1 MKGFQYCRNMFGE
14 RLSDEEM
21 QVIKY
26 AKGEL
31 YYHVMLKDVQAFA
44 FLGMCIVAPA
54 VQMIRGP
61 RTFAALQATAIK
73 YGKVGAVLGI
83 PAGAGMMYMRERGAN
98 IDADGFY
105 DRAYRLRKN
114 RNQVRVDR
122 GTYVGTIAG
131 VAGALGMGAPISSG
145 AVVGMV
151 AGTVLGGLYN
161 SGKDKHV

>member
-1 MKGFQYCRNMFGE
+1 MKGFQYCRNLLGE
-14 RLSDEEM
+14 QLSDEEM
-21 QVIKY
+21 QVVKY
-26 AKGEL
+26 SKGEL

-44 FLGMCIVAPA
+44 FLGMCLVAPA
-54 VQMIRGP
+54 VQLIRGP
-61 RTFAALQATAIK
+61 RNLAALQATAIK
-73 YGKVGAVLGI
+73 YGKVGAVLGV
-83 PAGAGMMYMRERGAN
+83 PAGAAMMYLRARGGS

-122 GTYVGTIAG
+122 GTYLGTAAG
-131 VAGALGMGAPISSG
+131 IAGALGMGASVSSG

-161 SGKDKHV
+161 IGKDKHV